1 MDISGVFAKVNNAN
15 SLNTSSTTT
24 KQDVSKTEK
33 SELGDLLQKSNGKQI
48 EVKGEIVN
56 VTNKQVS
63 IKVGDQVIQ
72 GNMNLEGKLNIGDLR
87 NFLLEVEN
95 GKIKLMLMPESAEVL
110 KDQHLENVLKDLGQL
125 SKENLKFA
133 KALLDSN
140 LPVNKDTLTALKRS
154 MALFGKAD
162 ENALDKSM
170 LMLKN
175 DMPVNMKNTE
185 SVNNLL
191 DRQQNIT
198 KNLEN
203 IDNLISQLGDDP
215 IAQELKQLL
224 SDVATNQE
232 ISSNSNIVKGET
244 KNLENLTDVAK
255 LVTEN
260 VLDNILDDETQA
272 LTQNKTVV
280 DSEGNQLKTGS
291 TPTNAQSEE
300 VTQNK
305 TNMPND
311 NIENNISDDKI
322 KNLLDKLQN
331 KEIQENIQE
340 NTQNSETLNNNQ
352 NQNKIN
358 DESNSAENT
367 LLKLLGKSTGNES
380 AENNLDKNLKEAIT
394 KNFGV
399 DENISNPKD
408 LEKHINDKLDKLDK
422 ALELLKNTPTTNGS
436 KEAEVLKHLEKEIT
450 TIKDKLTF
458 ASEIKDNVFVQIPFT
473 LNNKTTNG
481 ELIVFKDK
489 RKKLQNKDYSSA
501 LVSLDTANLGLFEA
515 YVVKKQSK
523 VDIQFRF
530 VNDFVKDLVQTNA
543 PKLDGMLKAKNINI
557 NSLSYKKIDEP
568 FSVIQEEPHIKEVD
582 ITNNSNPFKF
592 DVRG

>member
-1 MDISGVFAKVNNAN
+1 MDISNVFGKVNNAN
-15 SLNTSSTTT
+15 SLSTNNTSN
-24 KQDVSKTEK
+24 KQDVNKADK
-33 SELGDLLQKSNGKQI
+33 SELGELLQKSNGKQV
-48 EVKGEIVN
+48 EVKGEIIN

-63 IKVGDQVIQ
+63 IKVGDQIIQ

-87 NFLLEVEN
+87 NFLLEVES
-95 GKIKLMLMPESAEVL
+95 GKIKLMLLPENSEVL
-110 KDQHLENVLKDLGQL
+110 KDQHLENVLKDLGEL

-154 MALFGKAD
+154 MALFGKSD
-162 ENALDKSM
+162 EHSLDKSM

-198 KNLEN
+198 KNLET
-203 IDNLISQLGDDP
+203 IDNLLSQLSDEP
-215 IAQELKQLL
+215 ITQELKQIL
-224 SDVATNQE
+224 SDLGKNTETTTNNL
-232 ISSNSNIVKGET
+232 IKGET
-244 KNLENLTDVAK
+244 KNLENLSDVAK
-255 LVTEN
+255 LVAEN
-260 VLDNILDDETQA
+260 VLDDD
-272 LTQNKTVV
+272 
-280 DSEGNQLKTGS
+280 NQS
-291 TPTNAQSEE
+291 

-305 TNMPND
+305 NIASDNANIDD
-311 NIENNISDDKI
+311 NIDTLKNLLKSVASADSNENTKTIQSPNNQNTDPNISTEDSENI
-322 KNLLDKLQN
+322 KNLLNKLQN
-331 KEIQENIQE
+331 NE
-340 NTQNSETLNNNQ
+340 NTENQ
-352 NQNKIN
+352 NILDKTKQNIPSENNK
-358 DESNSAENT
+358 DVANT
-367 LLKLLGKSTGNES
+367 LLKHLGKNQE
-380 AENNLDKNLKEAIT
+380 EVHLEKEVL

-399 DENISNPKD
+399 DENIATPKD

-422 ALELLKNTPTTNGS
+422 ALELLKNIPNS
-436 KEAEVLKHLEKEIT
+436 PKDVEVLKHLEKEIT

-473 LNNKTTNG
+473 LNNKSTNG
-481 ELIVFKDK
+481 ELVVFKDK
-489 RKKLQNKDYSSA
+489 RNKRQNKDYSSA

-530 VNDFVKDLVQTNA
+530 VNDFVKDLVQSNA
-543 PKLDGMLKAKNINI
+543 PKLDTLLKEKQINI

-568 FSVIQEEPHIKEVD
+568 FSIIQEEPQIKKID
-582 ITNNSNPFKF
+582 ISNNSNPFKF

>member
-1 MDISGVFAKVNNAN
+1 MDISNVFAKVNNAN
-15 SLNTSSTTT
+15 SLTTNTTSNKPEVAKS
-24 KQDVSKTEK
+24 DK
-33 SELGDLLQKSNGKQI
+33 SELGELLQKSNGKQV

-56 VTNKQVS
+56 VTSKQVS
-63 IKVGDQVIQ
+63 IKVGDQIIQ

-95 GKIKLMLMPESAEVL
+95 GKLKLMLVPESAEAL
-110 KDQHLENVLKDLGQL
+110 KDQHLENVLKDLGEL

-140 LPVNKDTLTALKRS
+140 LPVNKDTLATLKRS

-162 ENALDKSM
+162 DSALDKSM

-175 DMPVNMKNTE
+175 EMTVNIKNTE

-203 IDNLISQLGDDP
+203 IDTLISQLGNEP

-224 SDVATNQE
+224 SDIVG
-232 ISSNSNIVKGET
+232 NSGIQNNLVKGET
-244 KNLENLTDVAK
+244 KNLETLTDVAK
-255 LVTEN
+255 LVGETLLDEDSQLLNQSKLNDDGLSLEDN
-260 VLDNILDDETQA
+260 VSSLKSSLKSTDNQDA
-272 LTQNKTVV
+272 
-280 DSEGNQLKTGS
+280 
-291 TPTNAQSEE
+291 
-300 VTQNK
+300 
-305 TNMPND
+305 
-311 NIENNISDDKI
+311 ENNISKSMQNPTAENADTEADSI
-322 KNLLDKLQN
+322 KNLLSKLQN
-331 KEIQENIQE
+331 KDTDLNLKGLQNPENID
-340 NTQNSETLNNNQ
+340 
-352 NQNKIN
+352 KIKELASKDN
-358 DESNSAENT
+358 AKDVTNT
-367 LLKLLGKSTGNES
+367 LLKNLTKNEGEELLEK
-380 AENNLDKNLKEAIT
+380 AIA

-399 DENISNPKD
+399 DENIATPKE
-408 LEKHINDKLDKLDK
+408 LEKHINDKLDKLDR
-422 ALELLKNTPTTNGS
+422 ALELLKNNPNTEKN
-436 KEAEVLKHLEKEIT
+436 AEVIKNLEKEIT

-473 LNNKTTNG
+473 LNNKSTNG

-489 RKKLQNKDYSSA
+489 RNKRQNKDYSSA

-530 VNDFVKDLVQTNA
+530 VNDFVKDLVQSNA
-543 PKLDGMLKAKNINI
+543 PKLDTMLKSKSVSI
-557 NSLSYKKIDEP
+557 NSLSFKKIDEP
-568 FSVIQEEPHIKEVD
+568 FSIIQEEPNIKAVD
-582 ITNNSNPFKF
+582 VANNSNPFKF